1 MVAQTPLD
9 GVRVLDF
16 SRLLPGPYCSRVL
29 GDFGAEVIK
38 IERPNAGDWAR
49 LVPPLD
55 PETGESLLFRA
66 LNRGKKSLALDLRSG
81 EGRAILLRLVEN
93 ADVVVESF
101 RPGVMERLGLGYERL
116 AEANS
121 RLIYCALTGYGNSGA
136 YRQRAGH
143 DLNYI
148 GLSGLLDLSG
158 PRDGPPAIPGTPVAD
173 VSGALWAAIGVLLA
187 LLARERTGL
196 GQRVDASLLGGAL
209 ACLPVALAQHQA
221 QAPNARGSGYL
232 TGGVVCYNVY
242 RTKDDAYVTLA
253 ALEPKFWAA
262 FCQAVGREH
271 LQGQQLAPAVRG
283 EPAYDE
289 LCDLFLART
298 RQAWSAALG
307 DIEACCEPVYSLD
320 EALAATPVQA
330 LGILRDGQVLPA
342 VRLSEAPIS
351 PIRPAP
357 ALGEHTAH
365 LLAPLGY
372 DKTAVDELRRRGV
385 L

>member
-1 MVAQTPLD
+1 MVAQGPLE

-29 GDFGAEVIK
+29 ADFGAEVIK
-38 IERPNAGDWAR
+38 IERPGAGDWAR

-55 PETGESLLFRA
+55 PETGESLLFKA
-66 LNRGKKSLALDLRSG
+66 LNRGKMSLALNLQSD

-116 AEANS
+116 SAITP
-121 RLIYCALTGYGNSGA
+121 RLIYCALTGYGGSGP

-148 GLSGLLDLSG
+148 GLAGLLDLSG
-158 PRDGPPAIPGTPVAD
+158 PRDGPPAIPGAPVAD

-187 LLARERTGL
+187 LLAREHTGL
-196 GQRVDASLLGGAL
+196 GQRVEASLLGGAL
-209 ACLPVALAQHQA
+209 ACLPVALAEGQGN
-221 QAPNARGSGYL
+221 APIARGSGYL

-242 RTKDDAYVTLA
+242 RTQDDALVTLA
-253 ALEPKFWAA
+253 ALEPRFWGS
-262 FCQAVGREH
+262 FCHAVGREH

-283 EPAYDE
+283 QPAYDE
-289 LCDLFLART
+289 LCDLFRSRT
-298 RQAWSAALG
+298 RQAWTAALAG
-307 DIEACCEPVYSLD
+307 IETCCEPVYSLD
-320 EALAATPVQA
+320 EALAAAPVQA
-330 LGILRDGQVLPA
+330 LGMLRDGQVLPA
-342 VRLSEAPIS
+342 VRLSETPIS

-357 ALGEHTAH
+357 ALGEHTGQ
-365 LLAPLGY
+365 LLGPLGY
-372 DKTAVDELRRRGV
+372 DEIAVEELRGRGV